1 MSLCNYLKI
10 KEFQELV
17 DFGRNNSY
25 KALIM
30 AKTIPVGEFR
40 QRATEYV
47 RMVAETKESIEIT
60 RHGVAVAELRP
71 VEARA
76 DSLLGSVTYLDADL
90 TRPLDEDW
98 EAKR

>member
-1 MSLCNYLKI
+1 
-10 KEFQELV
+10 
-17 DFGRNNSY
+17 
-25 KALIM
+25 
-30 AKTIPVGEFR
+30 
-40 QRATEYV
+40 
-47 RMVAETKESIEIT
+47 MVAETKESIEIT